1 MQFKGLKFTCTKVF
15 YGFCLKR
22 RGVGVRGAEAPY
34 YYYNAYIR
42 IIIIM
47 LLEVEDALG
56 TLVEQQVEDAEV
68 R

>member
-22 RGVGVRGAEAPY
+22 RGVGVRGAETPY

-42 IIIIM
+42 IIIKCC
-47 LLEVEDALG
+47 
-56 TLVEQQVEDAEV
+56 
-68 R
+68 